1 MKCLFPLEQC
11 ALKENMI
18 NSSSNKR
25 IAKNTLMLYFRQLF
39 IMLVSLYT
47 VRVVLNVLGV
57 EDYGIYNVV
66 AGVVTLFNFLSGTM
80 ASATQRF
87 FSFALGKNDVFLLK
101 KIFSI
106 NLLVYLIIALTAV
119 VLLETAGLWFV
130 MTKLNVPSDRLT
142 DVCLLYHF
150 SVLTFI
156 GMICASPFIAIIVAH
171 EDMQIY
177 AYLSIIET
185 VMKLGIVFLLV
196 WSPGNKLV
204 IYGALLFLV
213 SIINALMYL
222 FVCMRKYEE
231 CTFRNFRLE
240 KKLLREIFDFTG
252 WTLFGQLS
260 TVLRNQAVTVLLNQ
274 FFSPVV
280 VAARAIALNVS
291 GCINIFANNFNV
303 GLYPPIIKH
312 YAAGERKEMFQL
324 IFNGSKITFFLMWII
339 ALPLFL
345 KMDFILTLWLKEP
358 PPGVVLFTRLAL
370 IESLINS
377 VSLPLTTAARAP
389 GKMKMYELTLGIIQ
403 ILIFPASWLILLYG
417 GEAYTVFVVAIIANF
432 VMFAVRLFIVHWLIQ
447 LPLRQFSFHVILPVL
462 LVMICSAL
470 SSFLMSAILPSG
482 FIFTCLLGF
491 ASIFFSFLW
500 MYFIG
505 LSSLQRLQIQNIIIK
520 KVFG

>member
-1 MKCLFPLEQC
+1 
-11 ALKENMI
+11 
-18 NSSSNKR
+18 
-25 IAKNTLMLYFRQLF
+25 MLYFRQLF

-345 KMDFILTLWLKEP
+345 EMDFVLTLWLKEP

-370 IESLINS
+370 LESLINS

-417 GEAYTVFVVAIIANF
+417 GEAYTVFVVAIIANLL
-432 VMFAVRLFIVHWLIQ
+432 MFIVRLILVHQLILLPIRKFIYTVVIPVFLII
-447 LPLRQFSFHVILPVL
+447 LFSTVL
-462 LVMICSAL
+462 VSLLKST
-470 SSFLMSAILPSG
+470 LPSG
-482 FIFTCLLGF
+482 LISCCVVGMAT
-491 ASIFFSFLW
+491 IFFSVLGMF
-500 MYFIG
+500 FIG
-505 LSSLQRLQIQNIIIK
+505 FNKEERQRVTDIIMQK
-520 KVFG
+520 FCPRGTA

>member
-196 WSPGNKLV
+196 WSPGDKLV

-345 KMDFILTLWLKEP
+345 EMDFVLTLWLKEP

-447 LPLRQFSFHVILPVL
+447 LPLRQFSSHVILPVL

-491 ASIFFSFLW
+491 ASTFFSFLW